1 MCRHKMCSFGLV
13 CMFHKIW
20 DITYCFKVE
29 KLHHFFKFINAEKHK
44 NLKDGIEKEWNSPA
58 VKCVKIIFNGRHG
71 LNGHNGLLYT
81 IMPESP
87 FCPSSPSSP
96 SNADF

>member
-1 MCRHKMCSFGLV
+1 MTETG
-13 CMFHKIW
+13 
-20 DITYCFKVE
+20 
-29 KLHHFFKFINAEKHK
+29 EKHK
-44 NLKDGIEKEWNSPA
+44 NLKDGIEKEWNSPV
-58 VKCVKIIFNGRHG
+58 VKCVKRVFNGRHG

-96 SNADF
+96 SNAESKIYQLPEISSDKSS